1 MASVSLQY
9 QLPSKGGQFT
19 LTQVPTPTPG
29 PNEISIRTK
38 AIALNGIDW
47 KNRAFGIMIQEY
59 PAVLGIDAAGTIE
72 AVGSQVQ
79 GFQPGDEVLSLAG
92 TDPRSGAFQEIFTVP
107 AHFVARKPAGLSFEQ
122 AASLPLVAT
131 TAASAIAVGLGLPLP
146 HESVDLPPTSE
157 RGAGIQSV
165 LVLGGSSGIGAV
177 AIQFL
182 RLVLPAA
189 LILTTASKKHHERL
203 LSLGA
208 DQCFERSAQDDPT
221 DIRTVAARGAGVDAI
236 IDTVGA
242 AGSQPAVFA
251 ALNPNGAQLYS
262 QVMTGVGI
270 KAPAAVKA
278 TVVFARQVFGTPGG
292 QTLIPGLA
300 RLVESGRVKLPTAVD
315 VVGQGFEAIQPALDR
330 LMKEGESEHRHV
342 SISCYD
348 PGSIVRPFCN
358 VAGVPGAL
366 GDSNVQKI
374 REIGR
379 AEFPSF
385 QGGRADLLL
394 RRLCQKK
401 TAGDVGPGKSGDGGS
416 CSP

>member
-122 AASLPLVAT
+122 AASLP
-131 TAASAIAVGLGLPLP
+131 
-146 HESVDLPPTSE
+146 VDLPPTSE

-165 LVLGGSSGIGAV
+165 LVLGGSSGIGAM

-330 LMKEGESEHRHV
+330 LMKEGV
-342 SISCYD
+342 S
-348 PGSIVRPFCN
+348 GSKFVVR
-358 VAGVPGAL
+358 V
-366 GDSNVQKI
+366 
-374 REIGR
+374 
-379 AEFPSF
+379 
-385 QGGRADLLL
+385 
-394 RRLCQKK
+394 
-401 TAGDVGPGKSGDGGS
+401 
-416 CSP
+416 